1 MNNSRQNEILKF
13 INEFQTPETI
23 HLFTNKC
30 CYWFAQ
36 ILINRFGGEI
46 WYSDVNCHF
55 YAAIYVTPNK
65 RQLFDVTG
73 LCSDVTAVPFKDY
86 AINEPSYSKC
96 IIRDSVLINSSDII
110 KNALNKDILDYEKCS
125 SRLFAIDPIKLI
137 FKKTYTRE
145 EIAKLLN
152 INVEDL
158 IITD

>member
-13 INEFQTPETI
+13 INEFQTKETTD
-23 HLFTNKC
+23 LFTNKC

-55 YAAIYVTPNK
+55 YAAIHITPNK
-65 RQLFDVTG
+65 RQLFDIAG
-73 LCSDVTAVPFKDY
+73 LCADATAKPFINY
-86 AINEPSYSKC
+86 VINEPSYSKC
-96 IIRDSVLINSSDII
+96 IIRDSILIHTSDII
-110 KNALNKDILDYEKCS
+110 KESLKKDILKYDKCS
-125 SRLFAIDPIKLI
+125 SHLFAIDPIELV
-137 FKKTYTRE
+137 FKKTYTRA
-145 EIAKLLN
+145 EIAKILN

>member
-1 MNNSRQNEILKF
+1 MNNSRQTEILKF
-13 INEFQTPETI
+13 INEFQTKETM

-46 WYSDVNCHF
+46 WYSDVNYHF
-55 YAAIYVTPNK
+55 YAAIHITPNK
-65 RQLFDVTG
+65 RQLFDITG
-73 LCSDVTAVPFKDY
+73 LSSDLTAQPFMNY
-86 AINEPSYSKC
+86 AINEPSYTRC
-96 IIRDSVLINSSDII
+96 VIRDSVLIHSSDII

-125 SRLFAIDPIKLI
+125 SNLFAIEPIQLV
-137 FKKTYTRE
+137 FKKTYTRA
-145 EIAKLLN
+145 EIAKILN